1 MASSGTVQQ
10 YQPGQRWISDSE
22 AELGLG
28 TILTSDGRLLTVLYP
43 ATGETRQ
50 YSLRNAPLTRVRFA
64 PGDEITHFEGWKMTV
79 QEVEDVDGLLVY
91 HGFDAQHAPYSLPE
105 TQLSNFIQ
113 FRLASDRL
121 FAGQIDPLSWFSLRY
136 HSLEHQSRLLQSNL
150 WGLGG
155 ARAQPIAHQLHIAR
169 EVADRVAPRVLLAD
183 EVGLGKTI
191 EAGLVIHRQLLSGRA
206 SRVLILVPENLQ
218 HQWLVEMRRR
228 FNLEVALFDAERF
241 VESDADNPF
250 EDTQLALVSLEW
262 LKRSDK
268 AQDAAFAAG
277 WDLLVVDEAHHL
289 VWHPEKASDEYRLV
303 EQLAELIPGVLLLTA
318 TPEQLGLESHFAR
331 LRLLDPNRF
340 HDLDAFRAES
350 ANYRPVAEA
359 VQELLDE
366 GRLSEQ
372 AHATIHGFLGA
383 EGEALLAAVNDGDTE
398 AAARLIRELLDRHG
412 TGRLLFRNTRAAVQ
426 GFPQRELH
434 AYPLANP
441 MEYMELPLGEHADL
455 YPEVSYQAQQEGA
468 EDERWWKFDPRVDWL
483 IDTLKMLKKF
493 KVLVICAHAETALD
507 LADGLR
513 VRSGIPATVFHEGM
527 NILERD
533 RAAAYFADEEFG
545 AQVLIC
551 SEIGSEGRN
560 FQFSHHLVLF
570 DLPAHPDLLEQ
581 RIGRLDRI
589 GQKHVIQLHVP
600 YLENSPQE
608 RLFQWYHQALNAF
621 LNTCPTG
628 NALQHQFGPRLLP
641 LLEESDG
648 GDWQGLL
655 DEATAERKR
664 LEGELHSG
672 RDRLLELNSGG
683 SGEGQQLVEDILEQ
697 DDQFALPIY
706 MEELFDAYGI
716 DSEDHS
722 ENALVLRPSEKML
735 DASFPLGDD
744 EAVTVTY
751 DRNQALARED
761 MQFLTWEHPMVQGG
775 MDLVLSGSMGNT
787 AVALI
792 KNKAL
797 KPGTVLLELLYV
809 SEVVAPRSL
818 QLSRYLPPVAL
829 RCLLDGNGNDL
840 AARVAFETLNDQ
852 LESVPRASANKF
864 VQAQREVLSKQ
875 INAAEAKILPR
886 HSQRVDEARQRF
898 SAGLDEEIARL
909 TALQAVNP
917 SVRDSEIEALRKQ
930 RSSGLSFFEKAAMRL
945 EAIRVLVAG

>member
-1 MASSGTVQQ
+1 MAQQ

-28 TILTSDGRLLTVLYP
+28 TVLAQDGRLLTVLYP

-50 YSLRNAPLTRVRFA
+50 YALRNAPLTRVRFS
-64 PGDEITHFEGWKMTV
+64 PGDVITHFENWKMTV
-79 QEVEDVDGLLVY
+79 REVDDVDGLLVY
-91 HGFDAQHAPYSLPE
+91 HGLNAQNEVVTLPE

-113 FRLASDRL
+113 FRLATDRL
-121 FAGQIDPLSWFSLRY
+121 FAGQIDQLSWFSLRY
-136 HSLEHQSRLLQSNL
+136 NTLEHTSRQLQSSL

-155 ARAQPIAHQLHIAR
+155 VRAQPIAHQLHIAR
-169 EVADRVAPRVLLAD
+169 EVADRIAPRVLLAD

-228 FNLEVALFDAERF
+228 FNLQVALFDAERF
-241 VESDADNPF
+241 MESDAGNPF
-250 EDTQLALVSLEW
+250 EDTQLALVALEW
-262 LKRSDK
+262 LVEDEK
-268 AQDAAFAAG
+268 AQDALFAAG
-277 WDLLVVDEAHHL
+277 WDLMVVDEAHHL
-289 VWHPEKASDEYRLV
+289 VWHEDKASREYSLV
-303 EQLAELIPGVLLLTA
+303 EQLAEVIAGVLLLTA
-318 TPEQLGLESHFAR
+318 TPEQLGQDSHFAR

-340 HDLDAFRAES
+340 HDLKAFRAES
-350 ANYRPVAEA
+350 ENYRPVAQA
-359 VQELLDE
+359 VQELLDK
-366 GRLSEQ
+366 GKLSAAAQ
-372 AHATIHGFLGA
+372 KTIHGFLGA
-383 EGEALLAAVNDGDTE
+383 EGDSLLAAVNTGDDE
-398 AAARLIRELLDRHG
+398 AKARLIRELLDRHG
-412 TGRLLFRNTRAAVQ
+412 TGRVLFRNTRAAVQ
-426 GFPQRELH
+426 GFPERKLH
-434 AYPLANP
+434 QYPLP
-441 MEYMELPLGEHADL
+441 CPVEYLELPVGEHADL
-455 YPEVSYQAQQEGA
+455 YPEVSFQSQSEVS
-468 EDERWWKFDPRVDWL
+468 EEERWWRFDPRVDWL
-483 IDTLKMLKKF
+483 IDTLKMLKRV
-493 KVLVICAHAETALD
+493 KVLVICAHAETAMD
-507 LADGLR
+507 LEDALR

-533 RAAAYFADEEFG
+533 RVAAYFADEEFG

-570 DLPAHPDLLEQ
+570 DLPSHPDLLEQ

-589 GQKHVIQLHVP
+589 GQKHTIELHVP
-600 YLENSPQE
+600 FLETSPQA
-608 RLFQWYHQALNAF
+608 RLFQWYHEALNAF

-641 LLEESDG
+641 LLES
-648 GDWQGLL
+648 GDDDEWQSLI
-655 DEATAERKR
+655 DEARTERER
-664 LEGELHSG
+664 LESELHTG

-683 SGEGQQLVEDILEQ
+683 AGEGEALVEAILEQ
-697 DDQFALPIY
+697 DDQFSLPIY
-706 MEELFDAYGI
+706 METLFDAFGI

-722 ENALVLRPSEKML
+722 ENALILKPSEKML

-744 EAVTVTY
+744 EGVTITY
-751 DRNQALARED
+751 DRNQALSRED
-761 MQFLTWEHPMVQGG
+761 MQFITWEHPMVQGG

-797 KPGTVLLELLYV
+797 KPGTVLLELIYV

-818 QLSRYLPPVAL
+818 QLGRYLPPAAL
-829 RCLLDGNGNDL
+829 RCLLDANGNDL
-840 AARVAFETLNDQ
+840 SSRVSFNTLNDQ

-864 VQAQREVLSKQ
+864 IQAQRDQLTPR
-875 INAAEAKILPR
+875 INAGEEKITPRHAERVAEA
-886 HSQRVDEARQRF
+886 QRRLAADT
-898 SAGLDEEIARL
+898 EEELARL

-917 SVRDSEIEALRKQ
+917 TVRDSELVALRSQ
-930 RSSGLSFFEKAAMRL
+930 REQGLAMLEKAALRL

>member
-1 MASSGTVQQ
+1 MAQQ

-28 TILTSDGRLLTVLYP
+28 TVISQDGRLLTVVYP
-43 ATGETRQ
+43 ATGDTRQ
-50 YSLRNAPLTRVRFA
+50 YALRSAPLTRVRFA
-64 PGDEITHFEGWKMTV
+64 PGDEITHFEGWKLTV
-79 QEVEDVDGLLVY
+79 REVETVDGLLVY
-91 HGFDAQHAPYSLPE
+91 HGLDAQNQAQTLPE

-121 FAGQIDPLSWFSLRY
+121 FAGQIDPLNWFALRY
-136 HSLEHQSRLLQSNL
+136 HTLEHQSRVLQSSL

-169 EVADRVAPRVLLAD
+169 EVADRIAPRVLLAD

-206 SRVLILVPENLQ
+206 NRVLILVPENLQ

-228 FNLEVALFDAERF
+228 FNLQVALFDGERF
-241 VESDADNPF
+241 AESDASNPF

-262 LKRSDK
+262 LVRSEK

-277 WDLLVVDEAHHL
+277 WDLMVVDEAHHL
-289 VWHPEKASDEYRLV
+289 VWHPEKASPEYSLV
-303 EQLAELIPGVLLLTA
+303 EQLAEVIPGVLLLTA
-318 TPEQLGLESHFAR
+318 TPEQLGQDSHFAR
-331 LRLLDPNRF
+331 LRLLDPSRF
-340 HDLDAFRAES
+340 HDLEAFRAES
-350 ANYRPVAEA
+350 ANYRPIAEA
-359 VQELLDE
+359 VQELLE
-366 GRLSEQ
+366 NGRLSPAAQ
-372 AHATIHGFLGA
+372 ATIGGFLGA
-383 EGEALLAAVNDGDTE
+383 EGEALIAAISDGDID
-398 AAARLIRELLDRHG
+398 ASGRLVRELLDRHG
-412 TGRLLFRNTRAAVQ
+412 TGRVLFRNTRAAVQ
-426 GFPQRELH
+426 GFPERQLH
-434 AYPLANP
+434 PYPLANP
-441 MEYMELPLGEHADL
+441 DLYMELPIGEQAEL
-455 YPEVSYQAQQEGA
+455 YPELSYQAQPDVGE
-468 EDERWWKFDPRVDWL
+468 ERWWRFDPRVEWL

-507 LADGLR
+507 LEDALR

-600 YLENSPQE
+600 YLENSAQE

-641 LLEESDG
+641 LLEG
-648 GDWQGLL
+648 GDDGEWQALV
-655 DEATAERKR
+655 DDARAERER

-683 SGEGQQLVEDILEQ
+683 AGEGVALVEAIDEQ
-697 DDQFALPIY
+697 DDQYTLPIY
-706 MEELFDAYGI
+706 MEELFDAFGI

-775 MDLVLSGSMGNT
+775 MDLVLAGSMGNT

-797 KPGTVLLELLYV
+797 KPGTVLLELLFV
-809 SEVVAPRSL
+809 SEVVAPRAL
-818 QLSRYLPPVAL
+818 QLGRFLPPVAL

-840 AARVAFETLNDQ
+840 ASKVAFETLNDQ

-864 VQAQREVLSKQ
+864 IQAQRDVLSPQ
-875 INAAEAKILPR
+875 INAAEAKISPR
-886 HSQRVDEARQRF
+886 HVERVEQAKQRLMAE
-898 SAGLDEEIARL
+898 LDEELARMV
-909 TALQAVNP
+909 ALQAVNP
-917 SVRDSEIEALRKQ
+917 SVRDSEIDALRNQ
-930 RSSGLSFFEKAAMRL
+930 REEGLACLDKAALRL

>member
-1 MASSGTVQQ
+1 MAQ

-28 TILTSDGRLLTVLYP
+28 TVLSEDGRLLTVLYP

-50 YSLRNAPLTRVRFA
+50 YATRNAPLTRVRFS
-64 PGDEITHFEGWKMTV
+64 PGDDITHFEGWKLTV
-79 QEVEDVDGLLVY
+79 QEVDDVDGLLVY
-91 HGFDAQHAPYSLPE
+91 HGLNAQHEPVTMPE

-121 FAGQIDPLSWFSLRY
+121 FAGQIDPLAWFSLRY
-136 HSLEHQSRLLQSNL
+136 QTLAHTSRQLQSSL

-155 ARAQPIAHQLHIAR
+155 VRAQPIAHQLHIAR
-169 EVADRVAPRVLLAD
+169 EVADRSAPRVLLAD

-206 SRVLILVPENLQ
+206 NRVLILVPENLQ

-228 FNLEVALFDAERF
+228 FNLQVALFDAERCA
-241 VESDADNPF
+241 ESDADNPF
-250 EDTQLALVSLEW
+250 EDSQLALVALEW
-262 LKRSDK
+262 LRDDER
-268 AQDAAFAAG
+268 AQAHLLAAD

-289 VWHPEKASDEYRLV
+289 VWHPEQASAEYQLV
-303 EQLAELIPGVLLLTA
+303 EELARQIAGVLLLTA
-318 TPEQLGLESHFAR
+318 TPEQLGLDSHFAR
-331 LRLLDPNRF
+331 LRLLDPDRF
-340 HDLDAFRAES
+340 HDLEAFRAES
-350 ANYRPVAEA
+350 AQYQPVAEA
-359 VQELLDE
+359 VQELLDQ
-366 GRLSEQ
+366 GKLSKK
-372 AHATIHGFLGA
+372 ARDAIHGFLGT
-383 EGEALLAAVNDGDTE
+383 EGDELLAAVESGDND
-398 AAARLIRELLDRHG
+398 ARARMVRELLDRHG
-412 TGRLLFRNTRAAVQ
+412 TGRVLFRNTRSAVQ
-426 GFPQRELH
+426 GFPERELH
-434 AYPLANP
+434 AYPLECP
-441 MEYMELPLGEHADL
+441 DEYLELPLGEHADL
-455 YPEVSYQAQQEGA
+455 YPEVSYQAQPEA
-468 EDERWWKFDPRVDWL
+468 KNDERWWRFDPRVEWL
-483 IDTLKMLKKF
+483 IDTLKMLKKV

-507 LADGLR
+507 LEDALR
-513 VRSGIPATVFHEGM
+513 VRSGIPTSVFHEGM

-589 GQKHVIQLHVP
+589 GQKHTIQLHVP
-600 YLENSPQE
+600 YLQTSPQE

-641 LLEESDG
+641 LLEA
-648 GDWQGLL
+648 GDDDEWQTLV
-655 DEATAERKR
+655 DEAQAERLR
-664 LEGELHSG
+664 LEGELHAG

-683 SGEGQQLVEDILEQ
+683 AGEGEALVEAILEQ
-697 DDQFALPIY
+697 DDEFALPIY
-706 MEELFDAYGI
+706 MEALFDAFGI

-722 ENALVLRPSEKML
+722 ENALILRPSEKML

-744 EAVTVTY
+744 EAVTITY
-751 DRNQALARED
+751 DRNLALSRED

-787 AVALI
+787 SVALL

-809 SEVVAPRSL
+809 SEVVAPRAL
-818 QLSRYLPPVAL
+818 QLGRYLPPAAL
-829 RCLLDGNGNDL
+829 RCLLDSNGNDL
-840 AARVAFETLNDQ
+840 ASKVSFDKLNEQ

-864 VQAQREVLSKQ
+864 VQAQREVLNPK
-875 INAAEAKILPR
+875 INAGEAKIAPVHAQRVAEAK
-886 HSQRVDEARQRF
+886 QRLAADT
-898 SAGLDEEIARL
+898 EEELARL

-917 SVRDSEIEALRKQ
+917 SVRTSELDALRHRREQ
-930 RSSGLSFFEKAAMRL
+930 GLAMLDKAALRL